1 MWGGDSDVEMK
12 QESPLDD
19 VAPDHEEVGHG
30 EWRGQMGLKGA
41 SGGM

>member
-1 MWGGDSDVEMK
+1 MEMK

-19 VAPDHEEVGHG
+19 VAPDYEEVGHG

-41 SGGM
+41 SEGM